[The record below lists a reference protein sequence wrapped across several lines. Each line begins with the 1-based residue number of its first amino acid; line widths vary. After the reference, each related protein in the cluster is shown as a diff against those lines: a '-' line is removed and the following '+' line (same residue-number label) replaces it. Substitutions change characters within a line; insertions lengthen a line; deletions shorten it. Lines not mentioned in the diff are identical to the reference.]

1 MKMQELYAG
10 MSVMLTNEENNFVIL
25 HGYDVPVT
33 SLNEREELIANSL
46 IKKGVY
52 DISSDR
58 KYLTKPQHA
67 KK

>member
-1 MKMQELYAG
+1 MKMQELYTG
-10 MSVMLTNEENNFVIL
+10 MSVMLTNEEHNFVIL
-25 HGYDVPVT
+25 HGYNVPVI
-33 SLNEREELIANSL
+33 SLTEREELLANSL

-52 DISSDR
+52 DISPDR